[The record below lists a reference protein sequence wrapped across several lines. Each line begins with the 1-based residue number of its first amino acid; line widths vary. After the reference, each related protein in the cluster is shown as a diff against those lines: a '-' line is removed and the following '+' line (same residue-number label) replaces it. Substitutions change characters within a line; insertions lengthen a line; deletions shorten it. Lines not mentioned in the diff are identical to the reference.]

1 MRILQLIDSL
11 EIGGA
16 EKMAVNYANALSTR
30 IAFSALVATRKEGV
44 LKNQIHNNV
53 DYLFLNRKW
62 TIDFGAVFRLKK
74 YCENN
79 EITHIQAHSS
89 SFFTAFLVKLLCP
102 NIKII
107 WHDHNGFSEFLGK
120 RKSIALKITSF
131 YFDGIVVVNY
141 QLKKWAE
148 NTLYCKKVLY
158 LANFTTLNSDENKDT
173 FLKGI
178 DGKRILCL
186 ANLRIQK
193 NHFLLIEVAKKL
205 QKLHPEWS
213 FHLIGKDFLD
223 DYSDKIKDIIAV
235 ENLSKSVF
243 IYGSKQDTQN
253 CITQAAICVLTS
265 QSEGLP
271 VALLEYGLNKKAVV
285 TTDVG
290 EIPFIIKNNE
300 NGFIVSK
307 FDPSNFCLSLIKL
320 IEDDNLRIKM
330 GQKLFE
336 TVQKNNSEIAVLE
349 TYLNW
354 LKEN

>member
-30 IAFSALVATRKEGV
+30 IAFSALIATRKEGF
-44 LKNQIHNNV
+44 LKSQLHKNV
-53 DYLFLNRKW
+53 DYLFLDRKS
-62 TIDFGAVFRLKK
+62 TIDFGAVFRLKT
-74 YCENN
+74 YCKINS
-79 EITHIQAHSS
+79 ITHIQAHSS
-89 SFFTAFLVKLLCP
+89 SFFSAFLVKLLCP
-102 NIKII
+102 KIKII
-107 WHDHNGFSEFLGK
+107 WHDHNGLSEFLSN
-120 RKSIALKITSF
+120 RKSIALKIASYF
-131 YFDGIVVVNY
+131 FDGIVVVNY
-141 QLKKWAE
+141 QLKKWAK
-148 NTLYCKKVLY
+148 NKLHCKKVLY

-243 IYGSKQDTQN
+243 IYGSKQDTQH

-307 FDPSNFCLSLIKL
+307 FDSANFCLSLIKL
-320 IEDDNLRIKM
+320 IENDNFRIEM

-336 TVQKNNSEIAVLE
+336 TVQKNNSENVVLE
-349 TYLNW
+349 TYLKW
-354 LKEN
+354 LKKK